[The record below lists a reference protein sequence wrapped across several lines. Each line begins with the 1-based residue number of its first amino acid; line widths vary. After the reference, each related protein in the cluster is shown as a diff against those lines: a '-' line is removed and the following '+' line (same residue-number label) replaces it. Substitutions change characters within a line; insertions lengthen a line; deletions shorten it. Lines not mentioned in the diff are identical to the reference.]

1 MDPSPPTLRFAI
13 VLLSLLLS
21 LGFFGALGGVVF
33 LSSATSPPLSTP
45 PPPPPLPPPLSTEVR
60 RRRSGSGKGAGKG
73 IKGSKGT
80 GKAMGASLAALRAR
94 YPDESKAVGIAPVR
108 VKKLGKNATRMGRHA
123 RKGAKAKPIE

>member
-33 LSSATSPPLSTP
+33 LSSATSPPLSTTP
-45 PPPPPLPPPLSTEVR
+45 PPPPPLPPPPSTEVR

-73 IKGSKGT
+73 IKA

-94 YPDESKAVGIAPVR
+94 YPDESEAAGIAPAR